1 GEKPRCVTFS
11 MDVAPED
18 KRYGHDLMKG
28 LQKYGHRFVANEQE
42 SEVAFVLISRYKT
55 TTDYNPDVRIVY
67 PVLIQSITG
76 IDHKLERIQWIDFRR
91 GLKNIDALALL
102 LPHPEKIFKA
112 LGVAPMGNQTVL
124 PPIIQ
129 ALSVYLI
136 VLGIFTM
143 GSWGISLYQ
152 LSEVIRLNDLLYPI
166 LWLLVLLVSI
176 FFITKS
182 LINRKGRMA
191 SLR

>member
-1 GEKPRCVTFS
+1 
-11 MDVAPED
+11 
-18 KRYGHDLMKG
+18 
-28 LQKYGHRFVANEQE
+28 
-42 SEVAFVLISRYKT
+42 
-55 TTDYNPDVRIVY
+55 
-67 PVLIQSITG
+67 
-76 IDHKLERIQWIDFRR
+76 
-91 GLKNIDALALL
+91 
-102 LPHPEKIFKA
+102 
-112 LGVAPMGNQTVL
+112 

-191 SLR
+191 SLRYLIPVVVFGMGLSVLFLTAHMSYLTDSVTRAKDDL